1 MIELVEM
8 RPPRGQIG
16 EKVSESEGLEH
27 PESWPFGS
35 QVLLLDMV
43 ALVIEILAVFNW
55 DSLGLYCTCCSIL
68 HGSVH

>member
-8 RPPRGQIG
+8 RPSRGQIG

-27 PESWPFGS
+27 SESWHFGS

-43 ALVIEILAVFNW
+43 ALSIEILAVFNW
-55 DSLGLYCTCCSIL
+55 DSLGLYLLQHIN
-68 HGSVH
+68 GSVH